1 MRLVAQIERAPM
13 LVAQYEEHQEFYR
26 RQTDDPHVQALQ
38 DALRA
43 DHEAWIAEVQQW
55 ADEARAA
62 GDVER
67 MRRHLAHVARLRA
80 MPYPWEKE
88 PRAA

>member
-1 MRLVAQIERAPM
+1 MN
-13 LVAQYEEHQEFYR
+13 
-26 RQTDDPHVQALQ
+26 DDPHVQALR

-55 ADEARAA
+55 ADAAEAA
-62 GDVER
+62 GDTER
-67 MRRHLAHVARLRA
+67 MRRHLAHVARLKA

-88 PRAA
+88 PYAA